1 MGIRDEDLMQLCA
14 APMHGVATVT
24 GLDAAAAAFI
34 VQTGHGPMT
43 ARQAASC
50 LVVPRPG
57 DRVWLAGD
65 LAHGLYVTAVLERAA
80 ATGCELRLPPNS
92 VLSVPAG
99 TLTVQA
105 PALRVV
111 AREAVGTFGR
121 VKLVGDLLE
130 TFFDKV
136 SQFARWS
143 QRVVD
148 GPDQVRSQHID
159 WRADR
164 TLQLQAEHLVA
175 NGSRLVKADGDQIH
189 LG

>member
-24 GLDAAAAAFI
+24 ALDAASLT
-34 VQTGHGPMT
+34 VQTAQGALP

-50 LVVPRPG
+50 LMVPQVG

-80 ATGCELRLPPNS
+80 AAGCELRLPADS
-92 VLSVPAG
+92 VMSVPAG

-111 AREAVGTFGR
+111 AREAIGTFGR
-121 VKLVGDLLE
+121 MKLVGDLME
-130 TFFDKV
+130 SFFDKV

-175 NGSRLVKADGDQIH
+175 NGSRLVKADGEQIH